1 MNLIINDKPC
11 ASSAGQTLGKAA
23 RLNHSHVGYIC
34 GGHGVCQACYVTVQE
49 GADCLAPLTDIE
61 KAFLSPRQIAA
72 GGRMAC
78 QATIAKEGT
87 LKVLSRPEEVRRL
100 LFSNP
105 LALFAFGAQMG
116 QDTIRQIV
124 PGVQNLARRI
134 ARGEMGGK
142 EALGDLME
150 SVSGAVGLAVET
162 LPQMIPFREQV
173 IGLASMLPTSL
184 PFQLPFM
191 PPAPAVEQV
200 ERVTITVSAPR
211 K

>member
-1 MNLIINDKPC
+1 
-11 ASSAGQTLGKAA
+11 
-23 RLNHSHVGYIC
+23 
-34 GGHGVCQACYVTVQE
+34 
-49 GADCLAPLTDIE
+49 
-61 KAFLSPRQIAA
+61 
-72 GGRMAC
+72 MAC

-124 PGVQNLARRI
+124 PGVQNLAGRI